1 MRYYPIVEMMKR
13 IWIILCLALLLLVG
27 CGDEQTPPEVVET
40 TVPPETEAPAPTSYT
55 LIENG
60 VCQFAVV
67 RSEKADKT
75 TIDLT
80 QNIFKAL
87 NKHAAGTVTLTTDW
101 IKPGTAYDPN
111 TLEILVGL
119 TGHPEA
125 AQALEKVGYNQY
137 GLIPVGNKLCVV
149 GMSPESL
156 QAAAD
161 RLVNLINNRTEKGD
175 AGANLTLDEMYLTAN
190 NMRGCDFTLPVFEG
204 AEFAG
209 TYDCHDGVYKVFFRE
224 VDVGEFTA
232 YWDLLAADGAA
243 ESARR
248 ALGGNTFVDAKWG
261 KWNLNISFYPTLGE
275 VGIALSQKL
284 KAPPAIAKEEYT
296 PVQPLLTQFDNNEV
310 GGGMGYLI
318 RLEDS
323 TFIIVDGGMN
333 PSGANEVANLY
344 NAMKE
349 QNTRADGKLIV
360 RAWFITHAHN
370 DHYNV
375 LRKFCEVYANRV
387 TVESLLFNPMASL
400 YQSMTE
406 TPSGWDVREAA
417 SKFPGCTYVKIMA
430 GQVLEYP
437 GCTLEVLYTSDDV
450 YMLESYTSYNDCSA
464 VVRINVGGQSFIVL
478 GDIQA
483 KASPRIAEAWG
494 DYLKSDMMQMA
505 HHGERGGSVE
515 LYDYIS
521 PRVVLWPASISFYMN
536 RRETITINKTLIARD
551 YVEEIILAGE
561 GQRTLTLPYTP
572 KK

>member
-1 MRYYPIVEMMKR
+1 MKR
-13 IWIILCLALLLLVG
+13 FLRILGMTLAILLCCTGVSLSAQAAEDDFSQPCPV
-27 CGDEQTPPEVVET
+27 
-40 TVPPETEAPAPTSYT
+40 
-55 LIENG
+55 IENG
-60 VCQFAVV
+60 VCLFKVIYPQDGDKVTVDSA
-67 RSEKADKT
+67 KA
-75 TIDLT
+75 I
-80 QNIFKAL
+80 QKAL
-87 NKHAAGTVTLTTDW
+87 EQKSGGKVTLSVDEGR
-101 IKPGTAYDPN
+101 PGKVYDSDA
-111 TLEILVGL
+111 LEILVGQ

-125 AQALEKVGYNQY
+125 AQAQKLLGYNQY
-137 GLIPVGNKLCVV
+137 GLFHVGNKICVV
-149 GMSPESL
+149 GVSPEALKS
-156 QAAAD
+156 AAN
-161 RLVNLINNRTEKGD
+161 RLVNIANYRTVNGKSGT
-175 AGANLTLDEMYLTAN
+175 NLTVGSVYLKAYRMIN
-190 NMRGCDFTLPVFEG
+190 CAFELPVFNG
-204 AEFAG
+204 AECLG
-209 TYDCHDGVYKVFFRE
+209 TYDCNDGAYKVFFR
-224 VDVGEFTA
+224 DVNEKEFNKYRKLLTDKGLTETA
-232 YWDLLAADGAA
+232 
-243 ESARR
+243 ERV
-248 ALGGNTFVDAKWG
+248 LGINTFVDAKWE
-261 KWNLNISFYPTLGE
+261 KWDVLISYYRSLEE
-275 VGIALSQKL
+275 VGITFSKKL
-284 KAPPAIAKEEYT
+284 KAQPAIAEEEYT
-296 PVQPLLTQFDNNEV
+296 PVKPLLTQFDNNEV

-561 GQRTLTLPYTP
+561 GQRTLTLPYIP
-572 KK
+572 